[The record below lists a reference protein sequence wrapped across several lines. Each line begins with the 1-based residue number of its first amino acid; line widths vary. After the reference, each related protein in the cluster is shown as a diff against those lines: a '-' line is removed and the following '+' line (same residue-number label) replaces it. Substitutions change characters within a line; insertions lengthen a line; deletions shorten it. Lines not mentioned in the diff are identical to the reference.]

1 MLHMMLGVKWG
12 RSRAPKNRKKYPIF
26 RVFGNKQMSL
36 CRILYNTPHTVTP
49 EADNKADMIW
59 AEFLKKSQNWSNSTV
74 GNHNQ
79 S

>member
-1 MLHMMLGVKWG
+1 
-12 RSRAPKNRKKYPIF
+12 
-26 RVFGNKQMSL
+26 MSL